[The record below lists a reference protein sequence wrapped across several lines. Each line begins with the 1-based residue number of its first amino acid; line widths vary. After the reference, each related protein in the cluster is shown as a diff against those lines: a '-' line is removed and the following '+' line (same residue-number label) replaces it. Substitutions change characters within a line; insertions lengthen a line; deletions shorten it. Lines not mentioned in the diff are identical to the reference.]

1 MNKRDNTDV
10 WAAVAIG
17 AVVGIGATLL
27 ARAKQEDEVHAIVKK
42 LRPVKKGAK
51 RAAGVVRDEVGRR
64 SRAAGREG
72 RELMSASREMLDE
85 LRDGAREI
93 VSATRDELRR
103 AAKETVK
110 EARKAARQSRR
121 TFR

>member
-1 MNKRDNTDV
+1 MNERDNTQV

-27 ARAKQEDEVHAIVKK
+27 MRAQQEDEVHAIMKT
-42 LRPVKKGAK
+42 LRPVKKGAG
-51 RAAGVVRDEVGRR
+51 RAAKTVRREMGRR
-64 SRAAGREG
+64 TKQLGREG
-72 RELMSASREMLDE
+72 RELASVSRDMLDE

-103 AAKETVK
+103 AAIDSVK
-110 EARKAARQSRR
+110 EARKAARRTRR
-121 TFR
+121 TFG